1 MSTND
6 YYNEVC
12 DTVHATYPLLA
23 PLYKLEIGS
32 EEFIQLFQQIER
44 SYNKFNAARIA
55 YYKLLKEE
63 GGDSRS
69 CWLTDEFE
77 NGLSCLGEEYTSIEN
92 VIQEYKYIYGINH
105 IN

>member
-32 EEFIQLFQQIER
+32 EEFIQLFQQIEG

-55 YYKLLKEE
+55 YYKILKEE

-77 NGLSCLGEEYTSIEN
+77 NGLSCLDEEYNSIED
-92 VIQEYKYIYGINH
+92 VIQEYKHIYGINH